1 MPFEIVDT
9 GCVDGPWSENS
20 DEISFTDD
28 VARVNGLPIA
38 KTARARKPKGTQ
50 KLL

>member
-1 MPFEIVDT
+1 M
-9 GCVDGPWSENS
+9 DGPWSENS

-38 KTARARKPKGTQ
+38 KTARARPTMIERSPMEMACCNNQ
-50 KLL
+50 NC